1 MDPTVWGRGAWA
13 IIFIL
18 IYKSIQKINSVDD
31 REEYTYELENLK
43 KKLYIICSTL
53 PCDTCSKNA
62 LTHIKNN
69 SIMACIDINII
80 LHFFAELYNSFPSHE
95 LNKINRH
102 TLTTVDITRF

>member
-43 KKLYIICSTL
+43 KNYILYVR
-53 PCDTCSKNA
+53 
-62 LTHIKNN
+62 
-69 SIMACIDINII
+69 
-80 LHFFAELYNSFPSHE
+80 LYHVIRVQ
-95 LNKINRH
+95 KMH
-102 TLTTVDITRF
+102 